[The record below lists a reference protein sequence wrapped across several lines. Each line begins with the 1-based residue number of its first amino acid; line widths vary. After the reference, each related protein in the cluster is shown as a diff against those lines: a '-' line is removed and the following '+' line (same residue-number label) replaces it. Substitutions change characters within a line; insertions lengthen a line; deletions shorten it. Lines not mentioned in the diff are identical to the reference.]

1 MKKNLKTVAIIGAG
15 ISGLVSAKYAL
26 ENGLMPFVIEKSK
39 SIGGLWSLD
48 SSSFIWDEM
57 IAHASIYSQMFS
69 DHPWPSYV
77 QTFPNVQ
84 EINAYILSYINR
96 FSLDQYIF
104 LNTNVTSVKK
114 TESEKWQIT
123 SENIETS
130 ITKSETFDFVIVA
143 SGELSVPLAPT
154 IEKAEVFSGVQMH
167 SSEFKLNDPRF
178 LNKTVVVVI
187 FLTKLIL
194 TPD

>member
-39 SIGGLWSLD
+39 SKGGLWSLD

-57 IAHASIYSQMFS
+57 IARASIYSQMFS
-69 DHPWPSYV
+69 DHPWPSNA
-77 QTFPNVQ
+77 QTFPSVQ
-84 EINAYILSYINR
+84 EINAYILSYIRR
-96 FSLDQYIF
+96 FSLEQYIF

-123 SENIETS
+123 SVNIETS
-130 ITKSETFDFVIVA
+130 ITTSETFDFVIVA
-143 SGELSVPLAPT
+143 SGELSVPLVPI
-154 IEKAEVFSGVQMH
+154 IEKAEVFSGIQMH

-178 LNKTVVVVI
+178 LKKTVVVVI
-187 FLTKLIL
+187 
-194 TPD
+194 